1 MTDRSKAASR
11 KVAVATGALSGLV
24 AALMLTFLQAVARLS
39 LGISPPTELIGDRVA
54 PRLSIALFFSM
65 LDFFGGYDQL
75 KQFGVGSATLG
86 QLAIGLVIGAVYG
99 LLSWRAGRDGVEP
112 GESRHRR
119 PFLFLLA
126 MVAVWSLASLAVLWP
141 VLATSYRGWS
151 PLTARVV
158 TILFMVVSSTVFAG
172 VLWFRVP
179 AHRRPLGHLRRCRK
193 HRRRGER
200 EPPLARRRRRGCRAG
215 GGHRRGGHCAVPA
228 LDVQLRRHAAGRSGD
243 PTHHA
248 RRPVLRRH
256 QERHRPTRR
265 PVELAARDHRPG
277 RSTPHLRPRRAA
289 LDDSCRPGDDAVLH
303 QQPPVGGGLQSN
315 AMWTGVPLAELL
327 AEAGPG
333 DGVVEVLITSV
344 DNYTD
349 TFSIEKA
356 MEPTTLV
363 AYEMNGEPLP
373 QRHGFP
379 ARILVP
385 GLFGE
390 KNVKWVTTVELVASN
405 AKGFY
410 EQQGWGPEFVVPT
423 QSRFT
428 EPDLAQP
435 LTLGTVAVLRGTAF
449 AGDRGVAGVEV
460 SVDDGR
466 TWEAAELEYSRSAL
480 AWVLWRY
487 GLAPRSARRRSPPR
501 ARHRQVGRSADRR
514 GSRCRSPG
522 SDRPPP
528 GDRAG
533 PALVSR
539 QFMGL
544 TPMQHQLQLAV
555 RGNADS
561 R

>member
-1 MTDRSKAASR
+1 MTNRSKATTR

-24 AALMLTFLQAVARLS
+24 AALVLTFIQVVARLS

-99 LLSWRAGRDGVEP
+99 LLSWRAGRDGAEP
-112 GESRHRR
+112 GEPRHRR
-119 PFLFLLA
+119 PLLLLLA
-126 MVAVWSLASLAVLWP
+126 MVAVWSLTSLAVLWP
-141 VLATSYRGWS
+141 VLATSYRGWP

-158 TILFMVVSSTVFAG
+158 TILFMVVSSMVFAG
-172 VLWFRVP
+172 VLWFGFRLI
-179 AHRRPLGHLRRCRK
+179 A
-193 HRRRGER
+193 
-200 EPPLARRRRRGCRAG
+200 ARSVTSAGAGSTAG
-215 GGHRRGGHCAVPA
+215 GGSVSRRSLVAGGVGVGLAVATGGVGTA
-228 LDVQLRRHAAGRSGD
+228 LFR
-243 PTHHA
+243 
-248 RRPVLRRH
+248 
-256 QERHRPTRR
+256 
-265 PVELAARDHRPG
+265 
-277 RSTPHLRPRRAA
+277 RSTFSYDGMQLAGPGIQPITPVDQFYVVTKNVIDPRVAPSSWRLGITGLVDRPLTFDLDELRSMTPVVQETT
-289 LDDSCRPGDDAVLH
+289 LSCISN
-303 QQPPVGGGLQSN
+303 PVGGGLQSN
-315 AMWTGVPLAELL
+315 AMWTGVPLAQLL

-333 DGVVEVLITSV
+333 DGVVEVLVTSV

-349 TFSIEKA
+349 TFSIDKA

-390 KNVKWVTTVELVASN
+390 KNVKWVTTVELVAFN

-466 TWEAAELEYSRSAL
+466 SWETAELEYSRSPL

-487 GLAPRSARRRSPPR
+487 
-501 ARHRQVGRSADRR
+501 DW
-514 GSRCRSPG
+514 
-522 SDRPPP
+522 RPERP
-528 GDRAG
+528 GDIPLLVRATDEKG
-533 PALVSR
+533 DVQIAEVRDVAPQGAT
-539 QFMGL
+539 GL
-544 TPMQHQLQLAV
+544 HRVMARVQP
-555 RGNADS
+555 
-561 R
+561 